1 MEGFDLF
8 TFIATIINF
17 IVLVILLRIFLY
29 KRILNAMDKRQQKIQ
44 QNWDEAEENR
54 NQAERNAQEY
64 QKKRQDMEQRE
75 EELLEEAR
83 ERARKREQ
91 DLVNEAREETEAKK
105 REWEKSIQREHEKFV
120 QEVRE
125 RTGKEIMNIM
135 NKVLA
140 DLADSELQKKITDKF
155 IRVLP
160 ESGKMENIS
169 GEVRISSSGELDD
182 ESKKKIESAVR
193 EQSGGNGLKFT
204 YRSDPE
210 LVCGIE
216 LSVQSR
222 KISWNIRQYMD
233 EAADDLSQFFA
244 SKGGGDQHE

>member
-44 QNWDEAEENR
+44 QNWDEAEANR

-83 ERARKREQ
+83 ERSRKREQ
-91 DLVNEAREETEAKK
+91 ELVNEAREETEAKK

-135 NKVLA
+135 NKILI

-169 GEVRISSSGELDD
+169 GDVQISSAGELDD

-193 EQSGGNGLKFT
+193 EQAGGNGLKFT
-204 YRSDPE
+204 YRRDPD
-210 LVCGIE
+210 LVSGIE

-233 EAADDLSQFFA
+233 EAADNLSQFIT
-244 SKGGGDQHE
+244 SKGGKDQNE